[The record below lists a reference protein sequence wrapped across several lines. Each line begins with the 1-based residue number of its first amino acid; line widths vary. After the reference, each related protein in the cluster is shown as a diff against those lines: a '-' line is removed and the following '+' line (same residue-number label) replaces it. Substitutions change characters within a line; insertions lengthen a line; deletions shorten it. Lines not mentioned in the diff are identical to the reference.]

1 MQLLELSVCGGNGIG
16 DREAL
21 GKIQTPQATRTH
33 CPVDHKWLVDK
44 VSNRLEENNLK
55 ILQEVH
61 TTSHE
66 GQRYFGLMQVQ
77 DTTRPE
83 GDRGTVVGVRNSH
96 DKRFCAGIMVGDAP
110 FVCTNL
116 IFSNEIVLSKKH
128 TKNCLN
134 PEMGNN
140 LFDKINDAIGR
151 LRLHWAVQD
160 GRSDVYKEHEVGT
173 LEAHDLM
180 VRSMKEG
187 IIGATKIPQVLEQ
200 WEKPNHPEFK
210 DRNLYSLYNSF
221 SEVWKGSNLHTLG
234 DRSIGLN
241 KLFDAQS
248 SFDPSSFSVEDVLE
262 LEAPEEPTP
271 LVF

>member
-1 MQLLELSVCGGNGIG
+1 MELLDLSICGGNSIG
-16 DREAL
+16 DRDAL
-21 GKIQTPQATRTH
+21 GKINTPTATRTH
-33 CPVDHKWLVDK
+33 CPVGHKWLVDH
-44 VSNRLEENNLK
+44 VADRLQDNNLD
-55 ILQEVH
+55 ILQEMH

-66 GQRYFGLMQVQ
+66 GQRYFGLMQVR
-77 DTTRPE
+77 DNTRPE
-83 GDRGTVVGVRNSH
+83 GDRGTIVGVRNSH

-134 PEMGNN
+134 SEMDNN
-140 LFDKINDAIGR
+140 LFTKITDAIGK

-160 GRSDVYKEHEVGT
+160 GRSEAYKEYEVGT
-173 LEAHDLM
+173 LQAHDLLI
-180 VRSMKEG
+180 RSMKADV
-187 IIGATKIPQVLEQ
+187 IGATKIAHVLEQ

-210 DRNLYSLYNSF
+210 PRNLYSLYNSY

-241 KLFDAQS
+241 QLFDGESGFDAS
-248 SFDPSSFSVEDVLE
+248 SYSAEDTIDLGVE
-262 LEAPEEPTP
+262 EAI
-271 LVF
+271 LV